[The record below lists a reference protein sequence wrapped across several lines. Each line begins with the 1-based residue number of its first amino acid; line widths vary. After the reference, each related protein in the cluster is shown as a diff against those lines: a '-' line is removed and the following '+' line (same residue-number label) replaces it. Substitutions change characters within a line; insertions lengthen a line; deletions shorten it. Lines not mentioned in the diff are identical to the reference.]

1 MRGNRTYQWVLVTDV
16 RELMDRPR
24 PRHVDRRDQGLRRQR
39 MVTQGATF
47 GAAALAVAFGWV
59 FAQPTEA
66 PATEPAGSTEKIPAT
81 KAPATKAP
89 GKAPTTKAP
98 GKQKQEQP
106 AAEESEEPE
115 LKAPEEP
122 PAEEPEREQEQQP
135 DARSGGS

>member
-1 MRGNRTYQWVLVTDV
+1 
-16 RELMDRPR
+16 MDRPR

-39 MVTQGATF
+39 TVTQGAAF

-66 PATEPAGSTEKIPAT
+66 PATEPAGNSEKLPATKVPAT

-89 GKAPTTKAP
+89 AKD
-98 GKQKQEQP
+98 KQKQP

-122 PAEEPEREQEQQP
+122 PAEEPEQEQEQQP

>member
-1 MRGNRTYQWVLVTDV
+1 MRGNHTYLWVLVTDV
-16 RELMDRPR
+16 REPMDRPR

-39 MVTQGATF
+39 TVTQGAVF

-66 PATEPAGSTEKIPAT
+66 PATEPAGNSEKLPATKAPSTKAPAT

-89 GKAPTTKAP
+89 AKDK
-98 GKQKQEQP
+98 QP
-106 AAEESEEPE
+106 AAEESEEPVLE
-115 LKAPEEP
+115 APEEA
-122 PAEEPEREQEQQP
+122 PAEQPEQEQEQQP

>member
-1 MRGNRTYQWVLVTDV
+1 MRGNHTYLWVLVTDV
-16 RELMDRPR
+16 REPMDRPR

-39 MVTQGATF
+39 MVTQGAVF

-66 PATEPAGSTEKIPAT
+66 PATEPAGNSEKLPATKAPSTKAPAT

-89 GKAPTTKAP
+89 AKDK
-98 GKQKQEQP
+98 QP
-106 AAEESEEPE
+106 AAEESEEPVLE
-115 LKAPEEP
+115 APEEA
-122 PAEEPEREQEQQP
+122 PAEQPEQEQEQQP

>member
-1 MRGNRTYQWVLVTDV
+1 MRGNHTYLWILVTDV
-16 RELMDRPR
+16 REPMDRPR

-66 PATEPAGSTEKIPAT
+66 PATEPAGNSEKIPAT

-89 GKAPTTKAP
+89 ATKAP
-98 GKQKQEQP
+98 GKQKQKQEQP
-106 AAEESEEPE
+106 AAEESDEPE
-115 LKAPEEP
+115 LKAPEQP
-122 PAEEPEREQEQQP
+122 PAEQPEQEREQQP

>member
-1 MRGNRTYQWVLVTDV
+1 MRGNHTYLWILVTDV
-16 RELMDRPR
+16 REPMDRPR

-66 PATEPAGSTEKIPAT
+66 PATEPAGNSEKVPATKAPAT

-89 GKAPTTKAP
+89 GKQ
-98 GKQKQEQP
+98 KQKQEQP
-106 AAEESEEPE
+106 AAEESDEPE
-115 LKAPEEP
+115 LEAPEQP
-122 PAEEPEREQEQQP
+122 PAEQPEQEREQQP

>member
-1 MRGNRTYQWVLVTDV
+1 
-16 RELMDRPR
+16 MDRPR

-66 PATEPAGSTEKIPAT
+66 PATEPAGNSEKIPAT

-89 GKAPTTKAP
+89 ATKAP
-98 GKQKQEQP
+98 GKKQEQP

-122 PAEEPEREQEQQP
+122 PAEEPEQEQEQQP